1 MTFQIG
7 FPFKKW
13 GRITQLFGENKLD
26 YSQFGMIGHNGIDI
40 SCESRET
47 VLAICNGRITWADKK
62 DSGYGINVV
71 METDKIFE
79 EDGNTYVYEIIYAH
93 LKEIKVEI
101 GQWIKEGQVIALADN
116 TGWSTGTHLHL
127 GIRPWKYITANSRSA
142 EMKNGYLGYID
153 PYPFFREIITP
164 KTYELWQELN
174 KKRIPKF
181 EVIPV
186 ENRYDQQR
194 TWATFF
200 KEKAMV
206 AYWTPQLKRLPTMQ
220 EINGAIYGHWDKEA
234 LFRGR
239 VYKDWKYYTKD
250 RYNLLF

>member
-1 MTFQIG
+1 MNFEIG

-13 GRITQLFGENKLD
+13 GRITQLFGQNLLN

-40 SCESRET
+40 SCETDEE
-47 VLAICNGRITWADKK
+47 VLSVCDGRVIWADMK
-62 DSGYGINVV
+62 DTGYGINVFI
-71 METDKIFE
+71 ETDKIFE
-79 EDGNTYVYEIIYAH
+79 EDGNTYVYQIVYGH
-93 LKEIKVEI
+93 LKSFNVEV
-101 GQWIKEGQVIALADN
+101 GQFVKEGQVIAKADN

-127 GIRPWKYITANSRSA
+127 GVRPYKYITANSSSTD
-142 EMKNGYLGYID
+142 MKNGYLGYVD

-164 KTYELWQELN
+164 KTYEIWQKLN
-174 KKRIPKF
+174 NKRIPKF

-186 ENRYDQQR
+186 NQRYGQER
-194 TWATFF
+194 NWSSFL

-206 AYWTPQLKRLPTMQ
+206 GYWTPILRRLPTMQ

-234 LFRGR
+234 LFKGR
-239 VYKDWKYYTKD
+239 VYTNWKYYTKD